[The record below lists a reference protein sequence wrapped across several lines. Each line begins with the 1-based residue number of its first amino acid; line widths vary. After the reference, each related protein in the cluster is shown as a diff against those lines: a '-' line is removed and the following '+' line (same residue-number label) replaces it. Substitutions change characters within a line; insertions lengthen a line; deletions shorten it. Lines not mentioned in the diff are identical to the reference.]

1 MGGRALLQRAA
12 PNADPSATG
21 GFVVAYPH
29 TFIPVVQ
36 DECRMRPGNF
46 VLAIEFPE
54 ILRCTTSTTGGT
66 TWGKQLGVS
75 DISTRR
81 RAVRWRGAKCS
92 GTLTPRVGCAAVY
105 IWVPA
110 VFRCAGVLP
119 DILSYTPTCL
129 VMIHAKRHLGLC
141 DGKPFPPVLPFE
153 VDCAERIGGAQP

>member
-1 MGGRALLQRAA
+1 MGGYCCNVPPPMQTQVPREDLSSRIHTHLFRSSKMNVACARETLCLLSNFRKSCDAQRQ
-12 PNADPSATG
+12 PR
-21 GFVVAYPH
+21 VEPH
-29 TFIPVVQ
+29 
-36 DECRMRPGNF
+36 G
-46 VLAIEFPE
+46 
-54 ILRCTTSTTGGT
+54 
-66 TWGKQLGVS
+66 GKQLGVS

-92 GTLTPRVGCAAVY
+92 GTLTPRVGCVAVY